1 VRLRSLA
8 LPTLEQ
14 VRRELPELLVA
25 SGELIPRPF
34 SGDLEGPLQTLSVSP
49 TLSPA
54 FSNPDFE
61 PDLAAF
67 SELERAFLERQIE
80 RTHRDRELDSELSPN
95 GRWWLAELS
104 VAPLTDWPSRSED
117 DGAYG
122 VLLVEVPVFTT
133 DGCVASLR
141 GQRHGEEDFAHWLR
155 KTDGR
160 WTSM

>member
-8 LPTLEQ
+8 LPTLEE

-25 SGELIPRPF
+25 SGELLPRWFP
-34 SGDLEGPLQTLSVSP
+34 GELDGPLRTLSVSP
-49 TLSPA
+49 ALSPA

-67 SELERAFLERQIE
+67 SGLERAFLERQIE
-80 RTHRDRELDSELSPN
+80 RTHRDRELTSELSPN

-104 VAPLTDWPSRSED
+104 VAPLTDWSSRSED

-133 DGCVASLR
+133 DRRFASLR
-141 GQRHGEEDFAHWLR
+141 GQRHGEENFAHWLQR
-155 KTDGR
+155 TDGR
-160 WTSM
+160 WTSR